1 MNRRRLTRSAA
12 LGLALTALA
21 APTAAAQQDLR
32 TPDLAAPPQ
41 QDLRSPDT
49 RDAAEGY
56 APPPP
61 SSIAAPA
68 GSGYQD
74 LRSPDTR
81 DAVEGYAPSLASSPG
96 QDLRSPDTRD
106 YADGRGTYNSPEVT
120 VVKLPEPAPA
130 PSVGGGLD
138 WGDAG
143 IGAGGLLGL
152 ILVAL
157 GGTLAVLHR
166 RQRAAGGTAA
176 AG

>member
-1 MNRRRLTRSAA
+1 MNHRRLTRSAA
-12 LGLALTALA
+12 LGLALTAFA
-21 APTAAAQQDLR
+21 APAATA
-32 TPDLAAPPQ
+32 Q

-61 SSIAAPA
+61 SSIAEST
-68 GSGYQD
+68 GSAYQD

-81 DAVEGYAPSLASSPG
+81 DAAEGYAPSPSSAIVSSAR

-106 YADGRGTYNSPEVT
+106 YAEGRGTYNSPDVT
-120 VVKLPEPAPA
+120 VVKIPEPAPA
-130 PSVGGGLD
+130 SSAGGGLD

-152 ILVAL
+152 SLVAL

-166 RQRAAGGTAA
+166 RQRAAGGPAA
-176 AG
+176 AA

>member
-1 MNRRRLTRSAA
+1 MNHRRLTRSAT
-12 LGLALTALA
+12 LGLALAALA
-21 APTAAAQQDLR
+21 APTAAA
-32 TPDLAAPPQ
+32 Q

-68 GSGYQD
+68 GSAYQD

-81 DAVEGYAPSLASSPG
+81 DAAEGYAPSPPSAIVSSPA

-106 YADGRGTYNSPEVT
+106 AAAGRGTFNSPDVT
-120 VVKLPEPAPA
+120 VVKVPEPAPA
-130 PSVGGGLD
+130 SSAGGGLD

-143 IGAGGLLGL
+143 IGAGGLLGV
-152 ILVAL
+152 ILLAF
-157 GGTLAVLHR
+157 GGTLAVMHR
-166 RQRAAGGTAA
+166 RQRVAGRAATTG
-176 AG
+176 